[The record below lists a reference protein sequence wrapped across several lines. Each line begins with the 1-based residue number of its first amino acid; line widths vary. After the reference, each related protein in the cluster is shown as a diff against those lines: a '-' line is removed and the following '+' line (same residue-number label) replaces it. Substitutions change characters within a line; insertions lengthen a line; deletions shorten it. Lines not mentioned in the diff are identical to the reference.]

1 MKNQSQS
8 ASVDGDAAISDLI
21 QLGLVEMVWTDDG
34 ARYRIV
40 ENFAGPNAAL
50 RERQAAQR

>member
-1 MKNQSQS
+1 
-8 ASVDGDAAISDLI
+8 
-21 QLGLVEMVWTDDG
+21 MVWTDDG